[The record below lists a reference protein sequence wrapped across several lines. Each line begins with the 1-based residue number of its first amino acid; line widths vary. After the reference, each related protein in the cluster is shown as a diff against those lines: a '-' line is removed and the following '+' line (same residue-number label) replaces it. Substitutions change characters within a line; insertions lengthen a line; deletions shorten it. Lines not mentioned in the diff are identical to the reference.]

1 MRVEP
6 HDGISALIRETPWS
20 SLFPSTRCGHGG
32 KVLAMTRRTQ
42 PADDHAGTLILGF
55 QPLELWEMFV
65 YKPGAGVFL
74 LQQPGG
80 TKTGRKNLGDLDLE
94 P

>member
-1 MRVEP
+1 M
-6 HDGISALIRETPWS
+6 IRQRS
-20 SLFPSTRCGHGG
+20 SFS
-32 KVLAMTRRTQ
+32 
-42 PADDHAGTLILGF
+42 PATEGAGTLILSF

-80 TKTGRKNLGDLDLE
+80 TRTGRKNLGDLDLE
-94 P
+94 R

>member
-1 MRVEP
+1 MTIYKP
-6 HDGISALIRETPWS
+6 SREASEETSP
-20 SLFPSTRCGHGG
+20 
-32 KVLAMTRRTQ
+32 
-42 PADDHAGTLILGF
+42 AGTLILGF